1 MITES
6 ITITE
11 LEQLH
16 SMPLLDLVF
25 KAAAIHRD
33 HHNSNEMQLCTLLS
47 IKTGGCPEDCSYC
60 PQAARYNTGLER
72 EKLLALDVVLAKAK
86 AAKENGSSRFCMGAA
101 FREIKDNQD
110 FEEVL
115 KMVSSVKDLGM
126 EACCT
131 LGMLTESQAKRLKE
145 AGLTAY
151 NHNLDTSE
159 EHYSKIIQTRTYQD
173 RLTTIQNVMN
183 AGISVCCGGIIGLGE
198 STLDRLKLI
207 ETLANLSPQPES
219 VPINT
224 LVPVPGTPLENQE
237 SVDTFDWIRMIAI
250 ARIALPKAKI
260 RLSAGRLS
268 IPKEAQAMAFMAG
281 ANSIFSGEKLLTTNN
296 PSNQIDNDLLEA
308 LQFKTTVVEK
318 QNADKVLSF

>member
-1 MITES
+1 MTNKIISLSYLKT
-6 ITITE
+6 
-11 LEQLH
+11 LH
-16 SMPLLDLVF
+16 DTPLLDLIYE
-25 KAAAIHRD
+25 AASVHRQ

-47 IKTGGCPEDCSYC
+47 IKTGGCSEDCSYC

-72 EKLLALDVVLAKAK
+72 EKLLELDVVLEKAK
-86 AAKENGSSRFCMGAA
+86 QAKKNGSSRFCMGAA
-101 FREIKDNQD
+101 FREVKDNQD
-110 FEEVL
+110 FERIL
-115 KMVSSVKDLGM
+115 SMVSSVKELGM

-131 LGMLTESQAKRLKE
+131 LGMLTDVQAKRLKE

-159 EHYSKIIQTRTYQD
+159 EHYSSVIKTRKYQD
-173 RLTTIQNVMN
+173 RLNTIQNVIN

-198 STLDRLKLI
+198 TITDRLKLI
-207 ETLANLSPQPES
+207 ETLANLNPQPES

-224 LVPVPGTPLENQE
+224 LVPVKGTPLENE
-237 SVDTFDWIRMIAI
+237 AKVDTFDWIRIIAI

-260 RLSAGRLS
+260 RLSAGRLT

-296 PSNQIDNDLLEA
+296 PSADTDQELLKT
-308 LQFKTTVVEK
+308 LQFQTS
-318 QNADKVLSF
+318 NVLEPILT

>member
-1 MITES
+1 MTTKS

-72 EKLLALDVVLAKAK
+72 EKLLDLDVVLAKAK

-110 FEEVL
+110 FEEIL

-131 LGMLTESQAKRLKE
+131 LWMLTESQAKRLKE

-159 EHYSKIIQTRTYQD
+159 DHYSEVIKTRTYQD
-173 RLTTIQNVMN
+173 RLATIQNVIN

-207 ETLANLSPQPES
+207 ETLANLNPQPES

-296 PSNQIDNDLLEA
+296 PSNQIDNDLLES
-308 LQFKTTVVEK
+308 LQFKTTVLEK
-318 QNADKVLSF
+318 QNADKALSF

>member
-110 FEEVL
+110 FEEIL

>member
-1 MITES
+1 MTHYS
-6 ITITE
+6 IT
-11 LEQLH
+11 LSYLKALH
-16 SMPLLDLVF
+16 DTPLLDLIYQ
-25 KAAAIHRD
+25 AASIHRD
-33 HHNSNEMQLCTLLS
+33 NHNSNEMQLCTLLS

-72 EKLLALDVVLAKAK
+72 EKLLDLNVVIQKARQ
-86 AAKENGSSRFCMGAA
+86 AKENGSSRFCMGAA
-101 FREIKDNQD
+101 FREVKDNND
-110 FEEVL
+110 FEEIL
-115 KMVSSVKDLGM
+115 KMVSEVKELGM

-131 LGMLTESQAKRLKE
+131 LGMLTDIQAKRLKE

-159 EHYSKIIQTRTYQD
+159 EHYDSIIKTRKYQD
-173 RLTTIQNVMN
+173 RLNTIQHVVD

-198 STLDRLKLI
+198 STTDRLKLI
-207 ETLANLSPQPES
+207 ETLANLNPQPES

-224 LVPVPGTPLENQE
+224 LVPVAGTPLENQGK
-237 SVDTFDWIRMIAI
+237 VDTFDWIRIIAI

-260 RLSAGRLS
+260 RLSAGRLG

-296 PSNQIDNDLLEA
+296 PSDDLDKELLNS
-308 LQFKTTVVEK
+308 LQFKTS
-318 QNADKVLSF
+318 KVMEPSLT

>member
-1 MITES
+1 MITKS

-72 EKLLALDVVLAKAK
+72 EKLLDLDVVLAKAK

-110 FEEVL
+110 FEEIL

-237 SVDTFDWIRMIAI
+237 SVDTFDWIKMIAI